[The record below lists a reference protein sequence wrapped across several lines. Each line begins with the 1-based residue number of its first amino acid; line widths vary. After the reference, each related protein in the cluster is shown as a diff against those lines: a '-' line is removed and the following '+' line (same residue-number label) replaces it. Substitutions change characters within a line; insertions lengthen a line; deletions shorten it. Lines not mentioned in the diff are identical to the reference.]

1 MSGNE
6 LVPRRYTDKEVGKIL
21 RRATEIQRAEPTAT
35 DPEGLTVSELEDVAK
50 EAGIDPRYL
59 RRAAAE
65 LEVGGGSDVWAK
77 LAGAPFGFVLERVV
91 PGEVRESMFEELVP
105 IMQTATIGQGTA
117 SAVGKTLTWT
127 SRSDSNS
134 SSQQI
139 LISYRDGE
147 TTVRIEERMSGFA
160 GGLFGGLLGGVGGGV
175 GIGAGGAVAGVLG
188 SVALAFV
195 IPVVA
200 FGGAYTLA
208 RTIWVAEVK
217 KRRRRMQDL
226 LDRLVERI
234 EEEVSRRQLAQ
245 GSADS
250 ARPDSPQLPG
260 GSEG

>member
-6 LVPRRYTDKEVGKIL
+6 LIPRRYSDKEVSKLL

-35 DPEGLTVSELEDVAK
+35 NPEGLTISELEDVAK
-50 EAGIDPRYL
+50 EAGIDPLYL

-65 LEVGGGSDVWAK
+65 LEVGGGSEIWAK
-77 LAGAPFGFVLERVV
+77 LAGAPAGFVLERVI
-91 PGEVRESMFEELVP
+91 PGEVPESMFEELVP

-139 LISYRDGE
+139 LVAYRDGE
-147 TTVRIEERMSGFA
+147 TTVRIEERMTGFA

-175 GIGAGGAVAGVLG
+175 GLGAGGALAGVLG

-200 FGGAYTLA
+200 FGGAYAMA

-226 LDRLVERI
+226 LDRLAERI
-234 EEEVSRRQLAQ
+234 EAEVSRRQLTS
-245 GSADS
+245 GSDDPLN
-250 ARPDSPQLPG
+250 PDPTRLSGPQA
-260 GSEG
+260 